1 MKVLALLATLTGGL
15 FAHPY
20 IHLSTSRIYSPG
32 EETEIRLE
40 TRDLDVIHFRLYAI
54 EDPIDF
60 FEAQKNMRSPR
71 VRGKAKP
78 VNFFHMLEGLGDRTK
93 RNTRYL
99 AREMMSK
106 ESRIGLRDYLGLPP
120 LEKKEAETPERF
132 GPSSIPR
139 LEGYEVLREWSM
151 GFEKKK
157 KDKDDYYYYGRYHY
171 ETIDLEI
178 TKPGVYLVEAYYGTR
193 VAYTPVV
200 VSEMSVVTKQDPRE
214 VYVFAVNAEDG
225 KPRRG
230 AVVVVLS
237 DTNRIATGRTDGKGL
252 FHTSFDTTRLR
263 VLVQDGDNFALLDK
277 YYYYSDEKDQD
288 GAIKVYLHTER
299 PIYRPEQTVYF
310 KGVVRRMRRG
320 TYRTPAGD
328 EVEVVV
334 TDPEGNEIYR
344 HTLASDSWGAFADSL
359 IVPSSSRLGRYTLS
373 ATLEETYHSVQ
384 FRVEEYRKPSY
395 KVEVELDAE
404 QYVQGDTVKI
414 EVAADYFFGAPVAKA
429 ETKLKIY
436 RREHHRYYWY
446 GTSYMDELAG
456 KTDSQGRIT
465 FTYVT
470 PKKDRNYR
478 YTFEAQVRDESR
490 RAESG
495 EASAFVASSAVLVDL
510 KPTRYVVEPGEKLE
524 IDIHTHD
531 ILNKPVPGTVEIV
544 VYRHYWDKEDKVLAR
559 RTMSVGKIG
568 FTTFTFTPSQAGP
581 YYVIA
586 KAKDKQGNQSEE
598 KRWFYSSE
606 RGGYYTW
613 KTDRIQII
621 FDAETYE
628 VGDWAE
634 ALVITP
640 YENASIIASLE
651 ADNLYDVDII
661 ELEGNTAMLRFKVR
675 SEFVPNVFL
684 SVCGI
689 YEGEFFEHKE
699 KMLVNRKARMLTVE
713 LVPERQRY
721 EPGERAKL
729 NVLVK
734 DVRGKPIKADISLA
748 VVDEA
753 LYSLAAEIA
762 PSIEDYFYGERADQ
776 VATSSSVYYSFY
788 GYERQYQMLSA
799 AAADSVVLAAYK
811 GREEPK
817 VRKKFKDVA
826 YWNAFVR
833 TDGSGRAQVELIWPD
848 NLTTWRATA
857 RAISMDT
864 KVGESREKILVTKD
878 LLVRIIPPRFVTE
891 RDSLLIPT
899 IVHNYTRTSQEVKL
913 SFSVKGLKLFD
924 NTAHTD
930 TIQPGSTF
938 RVDWPVRC
946 EVPGDVTLTAKA
958 IGSSAS
964 DAMELTIPANPH
976 GIERNLVISAFMPKP
991 DQGISRTFSIPEE
1004 AELRTITG
1012 KLTLTPTLS
1021 SALFAGLSYL
1031 AKYPYG
1037 CVEQTMSCFFPDLVV
1052 ADLIRDP
1059 KRGDPQLAAELPK
1072 MIAKG
1077 LAKLYGYQHSDGGWG
1092 WFEHDETM
1100 HFNTTYV
1107 MHGLLYATQLGY
1119 DVNPTVI
1126 RRGLEAINRMLR
1138 KDKDVATTDRAY
1150 MLYAL
1155 SMAPDQ
1161 DKEFIKA
1168 QLAALEKTQLDPYSQ
1183 AFMALSYH
1191 EIGEDPKARQTLERL
1206 KQEAIADEEM
1216 VYWSGRVHIFA
1227 RWQDDPVE
1235 ITATTLR
1242 AFLAIYPSDGMI
1254 PKIIYW
1260 LLRERR
1266 GNHWKSSKDSA
1277 LALLALAEFFKT
1289 TKDTSPRMEI
1299 EFLLNNRRIASY
1311 KISQYEI
1318 LQFNRPLD
1326 LELSGV
1332 VHGENSLKIQKK
1344 GSGNLFTS
1352 LVFSYYSKEE
1362 GITAGGTE
1370 LKIQREYYRLIPRVE
1385 KDRLVYDK
1393 KRLSGPV
1400 KVGEPLFVKLYVD
1413 CTENFEYVMI
1423 QDPIPA
1429 GFEVAKDNS
1438 RYPISGER
1446 YWWGYYDYES
1456 WGYMYSG
1463 REIHDDHTALFISR
1477 LWGGRRELSYVIEPY
1492 VPGVYH
1498 TMPAVVSLM
1507 YFPDKRGHSS
1517 EAVITVIEE

>member
-60 FEAQKNMRSPR
+60 FETQKNMRSPR

-139 LEGYEVLREWSM
+139 LDGYEVLREWSI

-344 HTLASDSWGAFADSL
+344 HTLAIDSWGAFADSL

-446 GTSYMDELAG
+446 GTSYMDELVG

-524 IDIHTHD
+524 IDIHTRD

-568 FTTFTFTPSQAGP
+568 FTTFTFTPSQAGS

-729 NVLVK
+729 NVAVK

-788 GYERQYQMLSA
+788 GYERQYQRLSA

-878 LLVRIIPPRFVTE
+878 LLVRIVPPRFVTE

-899 IVHNYTRTSQEVKL
+899 IVHNYTPTSQEVKL

-924 NTAHTD
+924 NTTHTD

-946 EVPGDVTLTAKA
+946 EAPGDVTLTAKA

-991 DQGISRTFSIPEE
+991 DEKVSKTFTIPEE
-1004 AELRTITG
+1004 AQLRTLEAN
-1012 KLTLTPTLS
+1012 LTLTPTIG
-1021 SALFAGLSYL
+1021 SALFAGLAYL
-1031 AKYPYG
+1031 AGYPYG
-1037 CVEQTMSCFFPDLVV
+1037 CTEQTMSSFFPDLIV
-1052 ADLIRDP
+1052 ADLIQDP
-1059 KRGDPQLAAELPK
+1059 KKGDAELAAELPK

-1092 WFEHDETM
+1092 WWEHDETM
-1100 HFNTTYV
+1100 NVMTAYV
-1107 MHGLLYATQLGY
+1107 VHGLTYARELGY
-1119 DVNPTVI
+1119 DINPTVI
-1126 RRGLEAINRMLR
+1126 KRGTAALENLLKERADI
-1138 KDKDVATTDRAY
+1138 TSTERAY
-1150 MLYAL
+1150 MVYAL
-1155 SMAPDQ
+1155 SMTPGDHEAL
-1161 DKEFIKA
+1161 IKS
-1168 QLAALEKTQLDPYSQ
+1168 QLAILEKEGTDPYSK
-1183 AFMALSYH
+1183 ALMALTCH
-1191 EIGEDPKARQTLERL
+1191 EIGDDAKAKAVLARL
-1206 KQEAIADEEM
+1206 KAEALADGET
-1216 VYWSGRVHIFA
+1216 VYWSGRVRAVEH
-1227 RWQDDPVE
+1227 WSDDAVE
-1235 ITATTLR
+1235 TTATTLR
-1242 AFLAIYPSDGMI
+1242 AFLAISPKDEII
-1254 PKIIYW
+1254 PKIVFW
-1260 LLRERR
+1260 LLKKRR
-1266 GNHWKSSKDSA
+1266 GNRWKSTKDSA
-1277 LALLALAEFFKT
+1277 LALLALAEFLGT
-1289 TKDTSPRMEI
+1289 VDDASPKMELA
-1299 EFLLNNRRIASY
+1299 FTLNGKKIASY
-1311 KISQYEI
+1311 NVSEKELLEFS
-1318 LQFNRPLD
+1318 RPIKMK
-1326 LELSGV
+1326 LEPVKLGNNTLK
-1332 VHGENSLKIQKK
+1332 VHKK
-1344 GSGNLFTS
+1344 GSGNLFFS
-1352 LVFSYYSKEE
+1352 LTFSYYSKEE
-1362 GITAGGTE
+1362 GISAGGTD
-1370 LKIQREYYRLIPRVE
+1370 LKITREYYRLIPRVE
-1385 KDRLVYDK
+1385 NDRLVYDK
-1393 KRLSGPV
+1393 VRLDGTV
-1400 KVGEPLFVKLYVD
+1400 NVGEPLFVKLYVD
-1413 CTENFEYVMI
+1413 ADDEYEYVMVT
-1423 QDPIPA
+1423 DPIPA
-1429 GFEVAKDNS
+1429 GCEVVKDNS

-1446 YWWGYYDYES
+1446 YWRGYYDYES

-1463 REIHDDHTALFISR
+1463 REIHDDHTAFFVSR
-1477 LWGGRRELSYVIEPY
+1477 LWGDRVFTYVLEPY
-1492 VPGVYH
+1492 LPGVYH
-1498 TMPAVVSLM
+1498 TMPAEVSLM